1 MESNTPQDSAALALQ
16 AQTLATN
23 VEELTRQNQEMRL
36 QLQQEENHSPMRMGT
51 NRNNDEDSHKRDDYR
66 RPNTSEEANSDI
78 LRDMSREMDKLR
90 NAMREKMDRNL
101 EGMVK
106 SIDSPF
112 TTRILECSLPLKF
125 HLPQLK

>member
-1 MESNTPQDSAALALQ
+1 
-16 AQTLATN
+16 
-23 VEELTRQNQEMRL
+23 
-36 QLQQEENHSPMRMGT
+36 MRMGT

-101 EGMVK
+101 VGMVK
-106 SIDSPF
+106 RIDSPF
-112 TTRILECSLPLKF
+112 TTKILECSLPSKF